1 MTKNKL
7 AFVAT
12 SALVGSMML
21 ASTAYAQ
28 STGTT
33 EVEAVVI
40 TAAAGQPNIDGVITA
55 ESAPKA
61 KASIDQEFIATQPT
75 GQTILQSLN
84 LTPGLNFTNN
94 DPYGSSGGNVRL
106 RGFDGPR
113 ISLTFDGIPLNDT
126 GNYAIYTN
134 QQLDPELISRA
145 SVNMGTTDVDSPT
158 ASATGGTI
166 NYTSRKPGNDM
177 GLMLNGA
184 AGSFNYRRVFGLV
197 DTGEIGPWGAT
208 AYLAGS
214 YQKYDKFKGP
224 GDLEKWQINGKIYQP
239 LGDNGDFVSLAF
251 HYNENRNNFYR
262 TTTIAN
268 FKLFGAGYDNN
279 AAYLPI
285 VSTPAIL
292 PNTGDVDAD
301 PSDNSNYYGLRINP
315 SNTGNIRQQAKFSL
329 SDTLTLTLDSA
340 FQYVLANGGGSTT
353 LSEVGTLGQQNTV
366 FGTTGAVACGATGGI
381 GFDLNKDGD
390 CRDTFVRFYS
400 PSNTNTR
407 RYTVA
412 GSLIWEPNDNNTFRV
427 AYTFDRGRHRQTGE
441 YGLIDASGDPMDVF
455 GGKDGNGDKVLNA
468 DGYFFR
474 SRDRLSYAILNQISA
489 DWRGNFMDD
498 NLFVT
503 VGLRAPVFKRELNQY
518 CLTQN
523 GANTVVCTSQ
533 PTFAN
538 VDTDLVTAGLQAS
551 ANLVTLTNVPIAA
564 SGTTRYIR
572 PFEAEAEYKD
582 VLPNVGVSY
591 VIAPGHTVFLSYA
604 EGLSAPRTDNLYTV
618 GVANAVSSTN
628 PILNV
633 PVVSATAPI
642 VISDVDPETS
652 QAWDLGYRFRSPS
665 VIISTALWSNN
676 FQNRIVS
683 SFDPDLGYNV
693 DRNVGDVKLWGID
706 AQAGWTPTDTF
717 SLYASVSYTQAEL
730 QDDLQLGRSTI
741 IVAPALTPSNTPTY
755 LPTKGKTLVE
765 TPEWMFTARAQWKV
779 TDDFTV
785 GLQGKHV
792 GDRFTTD
799 VNDEQ
804 SPGYNVFDLD
814 MRYDLP
820 FGGEGTSLQ
829 LNVTNIFD
837 QEYYA
842 NISSGTNALTIARIN
857 PELNQTPISRG
868 PNTAFVSIGAPRTIQ
883 LSLRTRF

>member
-40 TAAAGQPNIDGVITA
+40 TATAGQPNIDGIITA

-61 KASIDQEFIATQPT
+61 KATIDQEFIATQPT

-94 DPYGSSGGNVRL
+94 DPYGSSGGNIRL

-113 ISLTFDGIPLNDT
+113 VSLTFDGIPLNDT

-134 QQLDPELISRA
+134 QQLDPELISKA

-184 AGSFNYRRVFGLV
+184 VGSFNYRRVFGLV
-197 DTGEIGPWGAT
+197 DTGEIGPWGTT
-208 AYLAGS
+208 AYLGAS

-239 LGDNGDFVSLAF
+239 LGDNGDFVSLAI
-251 HYNENRNNFYR
+251 HYNQNRNNFYR

-268 FKLFGAGYDNN
+268 FETFGRDYDNN
-279 AAYLPI
+279 ETYLPI
-285 VSTPAIL
+285 VSTPAVL

-301 PSDNSNYYGLRINP
+301 PSANSNFYGLRINP
-315 SNTGNIRQQAKFSL
+315 SNTGNIRQQAKFTL

-353 LSEVGTLGQQNTV
+353 LSEVASAVGDQNRVT
-366 FGTTGAVACGATGGI
+366 GSTGAVACGATGGI
-381 GFDLNKDGD
+381 GFDLNGDGD
-390 CRDTFVRFYS
+390 CRDTFVRYHS

-441 YGLIDASGDPMDVF
+441 FGNISASGDPLDVF
-455 GGKDGNGDKVLNA
+455 GGKDGNGAKVLNA

-503 VGLRAPVFKRELNQY
+503 VGLRAPIFKRELNQY

-523 GANTVVCTSQ
+523 NGFSVLCTSQ
-533 PTFAN
+533 TLYAN
-538 VDTDLVTAGLQAS
+538 VDGDPLTAGVQPS
-551 ANLVTLTNVPIAA
+551 ANLVTLNVA
-564 SGTTRYIR
+564 GTGTRYIR
-572 PFEAEAEYKD
+572 PFAAEVEYKD
-582 VLPNVGVSY
+582 VLPNVGASY
-591 VIAPGHTVFLSYA
+591 VLAPGHTVFVSYA
-604 EGLSAPRTDNLYTV
+604 EGLSAPRTDNLYTA
-618 GVANAVSSTN
+618 GVPTTSTTAAVV
-628 PILNV
+628 L
-633 PVVSATAPI
+633 
-642 VISDVDPETS
+642 SDVDPETS
-652 QAWDLGYRFRSPS
+652 QAWDVGYRFRSPS
-665 VIISTALWSNN
+665 IIISTALWSNN

-683 SFDPDLGYNV
+683 AFDPDLGYSV

-706 AQAGWTPTDTF
+706 AQAGWTPSDTF
-717 SLYASVSYTQAEL
+717 SLYASVSYTNSEL
-730 QDDLQLGRSTI
+730 QDNLQLGLS
-741 IVAPALTPSNTPTY
+741 PALTPTY
-755 LPTKGKTLVE
+755 LPTKGKSLVE
-765 TPEWMFTARAQWKV
+765 TPEWMFTGRAQWRV
-779 TDDFTV
+779 TETFTV
-785 GLQGKHV
+785 GFQGKHV

-804 SPGYNVFDLD
+804 SPGYNVFDMDL
-814 MRYDLP
+814 RYALP
-820 FGGEGTSLQ
+820 FGAEGTSLQ

-837 QEYYA
+837 EEYYA
-842 NISSGTNALTIARIN
+842 NISSGTNAKVVTRIN
-857 PELNQTPISRG
+857 PELTQAAISRN